1 MTRTRRTFT
10 VAFKA
15 KVALA
20 AIRGEGTLAELASR
34 FQVHPNQITTWK
46 KQAVDGIAD
55 TLSDGRRRDAKDDE
69 EHQARLYQQIG
80 QLQFELDWLK
90 KKSGEWPAPYF
101 WSRGY
106 ESHGWWVGS
115 AVRCWSGGGGVADAG
130 TEATHCDANA
140 DGVRYPRLLCGRSSL
155 YSTSRRLANHWASFK
170 FINSSTFNSSS
181 RSRLKNDSA

>member
-1 MTRTRRTFT
+1 MTRKRRTFT

-90 KKSGEWPAPYF
+90 KKSGE
-101 WSRGY
+101 
-106 ESHGWWVGS
+106 
-115 AVRCWSGGGGVADAG
+115 
-130 TEATHCDANA
+130 
-140 DGVRYPRLLCGRSSL
+140 L
-155 YSTSRRLANHWASFK
+155 
-170 FINSSTFNSSS
+170 
-181 RSRLKNDSA
+181 